1 MGGGAAGRARPWGRV
16 VTERVVLVTAVGGGG
31 VGEQL
36 IKALRLAPRPYRII
50 GADVEARSLGLQEVD
65 VPVLLPLASAPEYVE
80 TLHSVCARLGVQAI
94 YPGSEPELV
103 VLSAARARLAAAGII
118 LFANSAEVIATGL
131 DKARTAAFLT
141 DHGFHPPRAVVVTSR
156 DELAAVS
163 FLPAVLKPNTS
174 SGGSANVFVAQT
186 QAELYLFGG
195 YLLDSFTSCLAQEYV
210 GDAESEYTVG
220 VLSDLD
226 GNLLHS
232 IAVRRNILPAFSS
245 RSKVKNRSGS
255 PAFGAQLV
263 VSNGISQGE
272 IGPFPEVT
280 QPCERIAAALG
291 SRGPLNVQ
299 CRLVDGEVRVFE
311 INPRFSGSASLRAMV
326 GFNEPDLLY
335 RRHVEGETVT
345 SRFAYRSGRI
355 TRGLREV
362 LVDPALEGAHL
373 GAGDFRW
380 TLPALPFIY
389 RPLDTPSN
397 GPGIPDA
404 LPLTLTVD
412 PGIGLVRQVPEPAVA
427 LALERAYAAGSEI
440 PGLMEGQGIGKEYA
454 EDFLALLAE
463 AAGTARLDGKR
474 VLEIGCGTGYLLSR
488 LKGLG
493 AEVLGIEPGPQG
505 QQGPAIYGVPVVRS
519 WFPSEEIRGTFDLI
533 VLYLVLEHVPDPAAL
548 LEAVRPRLAPGGRV
562 AVMVPDVEPY
572 LGEGDASILF
582 HEHYSY
588 FTAATLAATLRRLG
602 TGAIQVRNSTL
613 SRLLFSVFSLGN
625 DATSPE
631 PSSVAGSLAL
641 AHRFR
646 GRVARTTRRL
656 TDYLEEARDSR
667 EDVAIYVP
675 GRFVNYLPLGGLP
688 MRGIRFFDDSPALQG
703 HYFPGI
709 PIPVESL
716 DDLIARPCP
725 RVLIMSASFAD
736 TIKTRLLSRVPAATR
751 VTTLGELL
759 R

>member
-1 MGGGAAGRARPWGRV
+1 M
-16 VTERVVLVTAVGGGG
+16 LVTAVGGGG

-36 IKALRLAPRPYRII
+36 VKALRLAPRPYRII

-65 VPVLLPLASAPEYVE
+65 VPVLLPPASAREYVE
-80 TLHSVCARLGVQAI
+80 TLLSVCARLGVPAV
-94 YPGSEPELV
+94 YPGSEPELI
-103 VLSAARARLAAAGII
+103 VLSAARARFAALGIV
-118 LFANSAEVIATGL
+118 LFVNRAEVIATGL

-141 DHGFHPPRAVVVTSR
+141 AHGFHPPRTLIVTSR
-156 DELAAVS
+156 DELAAVA

-186 QAELYLFGG
+186 QEELHRFGS
-195 YLLDSFTSCLAQEYV
+195 YLLDNFTTCLVQEYV
-210 GDAESEYTVG
+210 GDAASEYTVG

-226 GNLLHS
+226 GGLLHS

-245 RSKVKNRSGS
+245 RSKVKNRSGN

-280 QPCERIAAALG
+280 EPCERIAAALG

-335 RRHVEGETVT
+335 RRHVEGETLPG
-345 SRFAYRSGRI
+345 RFAYRSGRI
-355 TRGLREV
+355 ARGLREI
-362 LVDPALEGAHL
+362 LVDPALEGAQVA
-373 GAGDFRW
+373 AGDFRW
-380 TLPALPFIY
+380 ALPALPFVY

-404 LPLTLTVD
+404 LPLMLTVD
-412 PGIGLVRQVPEPAVA
+412 PGSGLVRQVPEPAVA
-427 LALERAYAAGSEI
+427 LALERAYQSGSEI

-454 EDFLALLAE
+454 EDFLALLAGT
-463 AAGTARLDGKR
+463 AGTARLEGKR

-488 LKGLG
+488 LKSLG

-505 QQGPAIYGVPVVRS
+505 QQGPTIYGVPVVRG

-533 VLYLVLEHVPDPAAL
+533 VLYLVLEHVPDPAVL
-548 LEAVRPRLAPGGRV
+548 LEAIRPRLAPGGRV
-562 AVMVPDVEPY
+562 AVVVPDAEPY

-588 FTAATLAATLRRLG
+588 FTAATLGATLRQLG
-602 TGAIQVRNSTL
+602 AGAIQVRNSPL
-613 SRLLFSVFSLGN
+613 SRLLFGRFSLGR
-625 DATSPE
+625 DAESTE
-631 PSSVAGSLAL
+631 PRSLARSLAL

-646 GRVARTTRRL
+646 ARVARTTQRL
-656 TDYLEEARDSR
+656 TEYLGEARDSR

-675 GRFVNYLPLGGLP
+675 GRFVNYIPLGGLP
-688 MRGIRFFDDSPALQG
+688 TSGIRFFDDSPALQG
-703 HYFPGI
+703 RYFPGI

-736 TIKTRLLSRVPAATR
+736 KIKTRLLSRAPTTTR